1 MTTTGATAKADSGGA
16 GRSTAAAEAG
26 HTARTRGQAHWAPFR
41 QTERSAVAAIDLLRR
56 LAAESGGG
64 HAPAPRDPEVVRF
77 LGATHRTHWPPATGC
92 PDWLTESWAACGFP
106 ERDPRGPR
114 PERVPDRAEILEQL
128 RFETDRTCRGRTG
141 SRKAAAIATWLSP
154 FYLGGI
160 VTAADVLEVLPA
172 RLSMPV
178 RVHWQA
184 YRVRHAIERE
194 LRTLLTGALGTDPQA
209 WLRLLTAVE
218 RTCRATSDRPDITW
232 PQLVELAGSTEPDPG
247 MLLPTRDLEDPRT
260 YVRRGRGRRKPAA
273 DELFDAT
280 WWWPSG
286 EVLRRAESAVLDLV
300 MPALPDGTG
309 VLLAQYVVALRHGTP
324 PGVLRH
330 LMDAGDREALLVL
343 ARGMDLD
350 GRTAVPLLALGD
362 QDIHLSVVN
371 AWARVTPDQ
380 RHRALTDPVVDLAP
394 RVTEILSL
402 VHHECLQAREPELIE
417 AAFAGPGQKKFKIQE
432 HLTGCLALLRAGG
445 PARLTALLATGRVS
459 PAVGRIGAKALTA
472 PDPQAALRTRAERE
486 FTTPKLVARLRR
498 VSRRSGATDAAQLM
512 LLFDGWGVDWPH
524 LEAEHARE
532 PFAHWAP
539 IVNRPS
545 TPPEVLAR
553 HTLAAARAHQRS
565 RSVCG
570 SDDPVV
576 ARGILRNGIS
586 YGSTPDGAIDLLDR
600 MLDEGVITAD
610 DLIRV
615 AGQGPC
621 VLRYLGDGRHRADAP
636 EAVAEALAR
645 VAVLVRRHLPV
656 DDEAAWHRL
665 YARLAAQSPHP
676 LQEGTIESL
685 LTAGAEDGESA
696 AFVVAARAGC

>member
-1 MTTTGATAKADSGGA
+1 MTTTGAVAETDSGGT
-16 GRSTAAAEAG
+16 GRPVAAADAG
-26 HTARTRGQAHWAPFR
+26 HTARTRGQVHWAPFR
-41 QTERSAVAAIDLLRR
+41 STERSAVAAIDLLRR
-56 LAAESGGG
+56 LAAEGGG
-64 HAPAPRDPEVVRF
+64 GRAPAPREPEVVRF
-77 LGATHRTHWPPATGC
+77 LGATHRTHWPAATGC

-114 PERVPDRAEILEQL
+114 PERIPDRAEVLEQL
-128 RFETDRTCRGRTG
+128 RFETDRTSRGLTG

-160 VTAADVLEVLPA
+160 VTAAEVLEVLPA

-178 RVHWQA
+178 RVKWQA
-184 YRVRHAIERE
+184 SRVRHAIERE
-194 LRTLLTGALGTDPQA
+194 LWTLLTGVLGTDPQA

-218 RTCRATSDRPDITW
+218 RTCRPTSDRPDITW
-232 PQLVELAGSTEPDPG
+232 PQLLELAGSVEPDPG
-247 MLLPTRDLEDPRT
+247 ILLPTRDLEDPRT
-260 YVRRGRGRRKPAA
+260 YVRRGRSKPAA

-286 EVLRRAESAVLDLV
+286 EVLRRTESAVLDLV
-300 MPALPDGTG
+300 MPALPEGTG
-309 VLLAQYVVALRHGTP
+309 VLLAQYVVAVRHGTP

-350 GRTAVPLLALGD
+350 GRTAERLLARGD

-371 AWARVTPDQ
+371 TWARVAPDQ
-380 RHRALTDPVVDLAP
+380 RHQALTDPAVDLAP
-394 RVTEILSL
+394 RVSEIISL

-417 AAFAGPGQKKFKIQE
+417 AAFAGHGQKKFKVQE

-459 PAVGRIGAKALTA
+459 PAVSRICAKALTA
-472 PDPQAALRTRAERE
+472 PDPAAALRTRAQRE

-498 VSRRSGATDAAQLM
+498 VSRSSGATDTAQLM
-512 LLFDGWGVDWPH
+512 LLFDGWGADWPY

-532 PFAHWAP
+532 PFAHWAQ

-553 HTLAAARAHQRS
+553 HSDAAAQDHQRG
-565 RSVCG
+565 RTVCR

-576 ARGILRNGIS
+576 ARGILRNGIR
-586 YGSTPDGAIDLLDR
+586 YGSTPDGHVDLLDR
-600 MLDEGVITAD
+600 MLAEGVITAD
-610 DLIRV
+610 DLVRV
-615 AGQGPC
+615 AGRGPC
-621 VLRYLGDGRHRADAP
+621 VLQYLGDARHRADAP
-636 EAVAEALAR
+636 GAVAEVLAR
-645 VAVLVRRHLPV
+645 VAVLVGRHLPV

-665 YARLAAQSPHP
+665 YARLAAQSPDP
-676 LQEGTIESL
+676 LQEGTIESV
-685 LTAGAEDGESA
+685 LTAGPEDRQPRGAVS
-696 AFVVAARAGC
+696 

>member
-1 MTTTGATAKADSGGA
+1 MTTTGTVTDTDSGGT
-16 GRSTAAAEAG
+16 GRSAAVADAG

-41 QTERSAVAAIDLLRR
+41 STERSAVAAIDLLRR
-56 LAAESGGG
+56 LAAEGDGGR
-64 HAPAPRDPEVVRF
+64 APVPREPEVVRF
-77 LGATHRTHWPPATGC
+77 LGATHRTHWPAATGC

-106 ERDPRGPR
+106 ERDPRGPH
-114 PERVPDRAEILEQL
+114 PEHIPDRAEVLEQL
-128 RFETDRTCRGRTG
+128 RFETDRTSRGLTG
-141 SRKAAAIATWLSP
+141 SRKAAAVATWLSP

-178 RVHWQA
+178 RVRWQA
-184 YRVRHAIERE
+184 SRVRHAIERE

-218 RTCRATSDRPDITW
+218 RTCRPTSDRPDITW
-232 PQLVELAGSTEPDPG
+232 PQLLELAGAVEPDPG
-247 MLLPTRDLEDPRT
+247 VLLPTRDLEDPRT
-260 YVRRGRGRRKPAA
+260 FVRRGRRKPAA

-286 EVLRRAESAVLDLV
+286 EVLRRAESAALDLV
-300 MPALPDGTG
+300 MPALPRGTG
-309 VLLAQYVVALRHGTP
+309 VLLAQYVVAVRHGTP

-330 LMDAGDREALLVL
+330 LLDAGDREALLVL

-371 AWARVTPDQ
+371 TWARVTPDQ
-380 RHRALTDPVVDLAP
+380 RHQALTDPVVDLAP
-394 RVTEILSL
+394 RVAEILSL
-402 VHHECLQAREPELIE
+402 VHHECLRAREPELIE
-417 AAFAGPGQKKFKIQE
+417 AAFAGHGRKKFKVQE
-432 HLTGCLALLRAGG
+432 HLTGCLSLLRAGG
-445 PARLTALLATGRVS
+445 PARLSALLATGRVS
-459 PAVGRIGAKALTA
+459 PAVGRICTKALAA
-472 PDPQAALRTRAERE
+472 PAPGAALRARAQRE

-498 VSRRSGATDAAQLM
+498 VSRSSGATDTAQLM
-512 LLFDGWGVDWPH
+512 LLFDGWGVDWPY

-553 HTLAAARAHQRS
+553 HTDAAAQDHQRG
-565 RSVCG
+565 RAVCR
-570 SDDPVV
+570 SDDPVI
-576 ARGILRNGIS
+576 ARGILSNGIR
-586 YGSTPDGAIDLLDR
+586 YGSTPDGPVDLLDR

-610 DLIRV
+610 DLVRV

-621 VLRYLGDGRHRADAP
+621 VLQYLGDARHRADAP
-636 EAVAEALAR
+636 GAVAEALAR
-645 VAVLVRRHLPV
+645 IAVLVRRHLPV

-685 LTAGAEDGESA
+685 LTAGAEDRQPHG
-696 AFVVAARAGC
+696 AGF

>member
-1 MTTTGATAKADSGGA
+1 MTTTGASTDMDSA
-16 GRSTAAAEAG
+16 GRSAAAAEAG
-26 HTARTRGQAHWAPFR
+26 HTARTRGQVHWAPFR
-41 QTERSAVAAIDLLRR
+41 ATERSAVAAIDLLRR
-56 LAAESGGG
+56 LAADGGG
-64 HAPAPRDPEVVRF
+64 GPAPVPRDPEVVRF
-77 LGATHRTHWPPATGC
+77 LGATHRTHWPAATGC

-114 PERVPDRAEILEQL
+114 PERLPDRAEVLEQL
-128 RFETDRTCRGRTG
+128 RSETDRTSRGLTG

-178 RVHWQA
+178 RVHWRA
-184 YRVRHAIERE
+184 NPVRHAFERE
-194 LRTLLTGALGTDPQA
+194 LRTVLTDALGTDPQA

-218 RTCRATSDRPDITW
+218 MTCRPTSDRPDITW
-232 PQLVELAGSTEPDPG
+232 PQLLALAGSVEPDPG
-247 MLLPTRDLEDPRT
+247 VLLPTRDLEDERT
-260 YVRRGRGRRKPAA
+260 FVRRGRRKPAS

-286 EVLRRAESAVLDLV
+286 EVLRRAESSVLDLV

-362 QDIHLSVVN
+362 QDIHLRVVN
-371 AWARVTPDQ
+371 TWARVTPDQ
-380 RHRALTDPVVDLAP
+380 RHRALTDPAVDLAP
-394 RVTEILSL
+394 RVAEISTL
-402 VHHECLQAREPELIE
+402 VHHECLRAREPELIE
-417 AAFAGPGQKKFKIQE
+417 AAFAGPGRKKFKVQE
-432 HLTGCLALLRAGG
+432 HLTGCLTLLRAAG
-445 PARLTALLATGRVS
+445 PARLTALLATGQVS
-459 PAVGRIGAKALTA
+459 PAVGRICAKALTA
-472 PDPQAALRTRAERE
+472 PDPQAALRTRAQRE

-498 VSRRSGATDAAQLM
+498 VSRSSGATDTAQLM
-512 LLFDGWGVDWPH
+512 LLFDGWGIDWPL

-532 PFAHWAP
+532 PFAHWP
-539 IVNRPS
+539 QIVNRPS
-545 TPPEVLAR
+545 TPPEVLAG
-553 HTLAAARAHQRS
+553 HTDAAALDHQRS
-565 RSVCG
+565 RTVCR
-570 SDDPVV
+570 SDDPVI
-576 ARGILRNGIS
+576 ARGILRNGIRF
-586 YGSTPDGAIDLLDR
+586 GSTPDGPVDVLDR
-600 MLDEGVITAD
+600 MLNKGVITAD

-621 VLRYLGDGRHRADAP
+621 VLRYLGDARHRADAP
-636 EAVAEALAR
+636 EAVAEALAGI
-645 VAVLVRRHLPV
+645 AELVRRHLPV
-656 DDEAAWHRL
+656 EDEAAWHRL

-676 LQEGTIESL
+676 LQEGTIESV
-685 LTAGAEDGESA
+685 LTAGAED
-696 AFVVAARAGC
+696 R